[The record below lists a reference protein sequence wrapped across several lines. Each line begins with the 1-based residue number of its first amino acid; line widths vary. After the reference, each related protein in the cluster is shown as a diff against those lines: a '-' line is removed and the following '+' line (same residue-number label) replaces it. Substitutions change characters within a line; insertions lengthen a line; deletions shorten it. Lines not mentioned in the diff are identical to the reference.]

1 MNGRRLEGRWGVEWM
16 REGEKGGGRREYNGC
31 LGRNV
36 RTIQKK
42 NLELKAFINE
52 DSIANLQFHL
62 S

>member
-1 MNGRRLEGRWGVEWM
+1 MP
-16 REGEKGGGRREYNGC
+16 REEGRREQNGC

>member
-1 MNGRRLEGRWGVEWM
+1 MP
-16 REGEKGGGRREYNGC
+16 REECKDDS
-31 LGRNV
+31 
-36 RTIQKK
+36 KK